1 MMLRVLVIDDEK
13 NIRATLSM
21 CLEGIGCQVTAV
33 PSGEAALTALG
44 RQMFDLAFLDLRL
57 GERNGLELLSQLLA
71 ESPHLAVVV
80 ITAYATF
87 DTAVEA
93 IKRGAKDYLPKP
105 FTPAQIQRVI
115 DAARER
121 QALERRLMELED
133 RLANAAP
140 EVTLEAASAPMR
152 AVLEMIARAAAHDV
166 PV

>member
-1 MMLRVLVIDDEK
+1 MTLRVLVIDDEK

-33 PSGEAALTALG
+33 SSGEAALAALG
-44 RQMFDLAFLDLRL
+44 RQAFDLAFLDLRL

-105 FTPAQIQRVI
+105 FTPAQIRHVVEQLAEQR
-115 DAARER
+115 E
-121 QALERRLMELED
+121 LTRR
-133 RLANAAP
+133 
-140 EVTLEAASAPMR
+140 
-152 AVLEMIARAAAHDV
+152 VLDL
-166 PV
+166 